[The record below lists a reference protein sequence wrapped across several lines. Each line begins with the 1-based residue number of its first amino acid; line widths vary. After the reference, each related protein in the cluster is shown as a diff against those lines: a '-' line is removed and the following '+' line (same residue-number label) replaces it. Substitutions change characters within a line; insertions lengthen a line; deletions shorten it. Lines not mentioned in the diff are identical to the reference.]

1 MRLIVLMMLG
11 LVLTACIPSVDHPI
25 SKPKHWTVLSG
36 RDPGRLFTEINQI
49 IEDMHATGKLKELS
63 LYYQGADF
71 TQEAALYTV
80 SALTQLP

>member
-1 MRLIVLMMLG
+1 MPKARAAIEAGSPVK
-11 LVLTACIPSVDHPI
+11 IFDRPI
-25 SKPKHWTVLSG
+25 LFAYASITLDRLSG

-71 TQEAALYTV
+71 TQEAALYTI
-80 SALTQLP
+80 STLTQLP